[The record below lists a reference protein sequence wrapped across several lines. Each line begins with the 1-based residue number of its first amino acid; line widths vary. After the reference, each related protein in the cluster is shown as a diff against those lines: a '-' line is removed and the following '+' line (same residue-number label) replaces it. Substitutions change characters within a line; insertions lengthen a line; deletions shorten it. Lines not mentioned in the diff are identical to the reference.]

1 MNVIDLLKSYLNHE
15 FLSKTSNFI
24 GETEHST
31 SKGLEAILPILLG
44 GVLNESTHQDR
55 IHQIWDLI
63 NHKDNQSSLLNNLND
78 FSIEDI
84 SNESQNISSSFIQ
97 LLFGDNHSTLLDG
110 FSKFSNFK
118 SSASANKLLTIAGSF
133 VLSFLKKKS
142 TTENYGVS
150 GLTTWLGGYKRE
162 IINAIPSELK
172 SILNFTN
179 LTSTV
184 NQEFDS
190 KPTSDENGSNW
201 WMWLIGLI
209 GLLALLWTMMKA
221 CNTSDRD
228 DMVQTKIE
236 NVNNTLNDST
246 TLGSNT
252 INSNTNDLMNS
263 LDSSV
268 KAKWDLLGQSIKL
281 TLPGGIEMNAPEK
294 GVENALISF
303 INDKSKMV
311 DKTTWFNFDRILFE
325 TGKATLN
332 PVSMDQIS
340 NINSI
345 LKAYPSVE
353 IKIGGYTDNTGDPK
367 SNQKLSLERAEA
379 VRTSLLEKGVEGIR
393 MVAEGYGQEH
403 PIADNKTEAGRD
415 LNRRVAIRVTKK

>member
-1 MNVIDLLKSYLNHE
+1 MNVIDLLKSYLNQE

-24 GETEHST
+24 GETEIST
-31 SKGLEAILPILLG
+31 SKGFEAILPILLG

-63 NHKDNQSSLLNNLND
+63 NHKDNQSNLLNNIND

-84 SNESQNISSSFIQ
+84 TKEGQNVSSSFIQ
-97 LLFGDNHSTLLDG
+97 LLFGDHHSTFLDG

-118 SSASANKLLTIAGSF
+118 SSATANKLLTIAGSL

-142 TTENYGVS
+142 NAESYGVS

-162 IINAIPSELK
+162 IIDAIPSELK
-172 SILNFTN
+172 SALNFTN

-184 NQEFDS
+184 NQVFNS
-190 KPTSDENGSNW
+190 NPTSDENGSNW

-209 GLLALLWTMMKA
+209 GLLALLWSMMKA

-281 TLPGGIEMNAPEK
+281 TLPGGIEINAPEK

-367 SNQKLSLERAEA
+367 VNQKLSLERAEA

-403 PIADNKTEAGRD
+403 AIADNNTEAGRD

>member
-1 MNVIDLLKSYLNHE
+1 
-15 FLSKTSNFI
+15 
-24 GETEHST
+24 
-31 SKGLEAILPILLG
+31 
-44 GVLNESTHQDR
+44 
-55 IHQIWDLI
+55 
-63 NHKDNQSSLLNNLND
+63 
-78 FSIEDI
+78 
-84 SNESQNISSSFIQ
+84 
-97 LLFGDNHSTLLDG
+97 
-110 FSKFSNFK
+110 
-118 SSASANKLLTIAGSF
+118 SSASANKLLTITGSF

-367 SNQKLSLERAEA
+367 ANQKLSLERAEA
-379 VRTSLLEKGVEGIR
+379 VRTSLVEKGVEGIR

>member
-1 MNVIDLLKSYLNHE
+1 
-15 FLSKTSNFI
+15 
-24 GETEHST
+24 
-31 SKGLEAILPILLG
+31 
-44 GVLNESTHQDR
+44 
-55 IHQIWDLI
+55 
-63 NHKDNQSSLLNNLND
+63 
-78 FSIEDI
+78 
-84 SNESQNISSSFIQ
+84 
-97 LLFGDNHSTLLDG
+97 
-110 FSKFSNFK
+110 
-118 SSASANKLLTIAGSF
+118 
-133 VLSFLKKKS
+133 
-142 TTENYGVS
+142 
-150 GLTTWLGGYKRE
+150 
-162 IINAIPSELK
+162 
-172 SILNFTN
+172 
-179 LTSTV
+179 
-184 NQEFDS
+184 
-190 KPTSDENGSNW
+190 
-201 WMWLIGLI
+201 MWLIGLI

-252 INSNTNDLMNS
+252 INTNDLMNS

-294 GVENALISF
+294 GVEHALISF

-367 SNQKLSLERAEA
+367 ANQKLSLERAEA

-403 PIADNKTEAGRD
+403 SIADNKTETGRD

>member
-1 MNVIDLLKSYLNHE
+1 
-15 FLSKTSNFI
+15 
-24 GETEHST
+24 
-31 SKGLEAILPILLG
+31 
-44 GVLNESTHQDR
+44 
-55 IHQIWDLI
+55 
-63 NHKDNQSSLLNNLND
+63 
-78 FSIEDI
+78 
-84 SNESQNISSSFIQ
+84 
-97 LLFGDNHSTLLDG
+97 
-110 FSKFSNFK
+110 
-118 SSASANKLLTIAGSF
+118 
-133 VLSFLKKKS
+133 
-142 TTENYGVS
+142 
-150 GLTTWLGGYKRE
+150 
-162 IINAIPSELK
+162 
-172 SILNFTN
+172 
-179 LTSTV
+179 
-184 NQEFDS
+184 
-190 KPTSDENGSNW
+190 
-201 WMWLIGLI
+201 MWLIGLI

-367 SNQKLSLERAEA
+367 ANQKLSLERAEA